1 MSSAS
6 SDSTLRISWLYFHH
20 PTTFQ
25 KLIFLMTILC
35 SWMLFLF
42 SVSKEL
48 ASTTRVSDVLVCCHI
63 NAQGTASNGEKRETK
78 SPLMKCVFFGLFPGK
93 FISGIFPLLEWLAL
107 TAFPLHF
114 VLQGLFIFLID
125 GVYNPEVS
133 LLGVAQGWQ
142 SEWEKWQVSY
152 LDNWGTKLAFHLSV
166 LLPFMLG
173 LAYLHPCFLL
183 KTLAP
188 PIKRR
193 PHFSLALTNS
203 LLLPE
208 VFEFSVFNT

>member
-1 MSSAS
+1 M
-6 SDSTLRISWLYFHH
+6 LKVQLLMVKNGKLNH
-20 PTTFQ
+20 P
-25 KLIFLMTILC
+25 
-35 SWMLFLF
+35 WW
-42 SVSKEL
+42 SVS
-48 ASTTRVSDVLVCCHI
+48 SLVCS
-63 NAQGTASNGEKRETK
+63 QES
-78 SPLMKCVFFGLFPGK
+78 LFQA
-93 FISGIFPLLEWLAL
+93 FPLLEWLAL

-152 LDNWGTKLAFHLSV
+152 LDNRGTKLAFHLSV

-173 LAYLHPCFLL
+173 LTYMHPSLLL

-188 PIKRR
+188 WIKGQ
-193 PHFSLALTNS
+193 PHFSLALTDS

-208 VFEFSVFNT
+208 VFEFSVFTT